1 MAISLG
7 LRPRNDSER
16 RRVQALV
23 HDAPTIVGI
32 GSPDDGWLS
41 AIMWI
46 SGRTPVWCN
55 AGDPGPA
62 EAVLRKLGLPPLG
75 SGTPDAI
82 IDSSL
87 QLDRP
92 VDPAYG
98 RLPEPPGSPPLVTV
112 LICTYNRRHMIE
124 EAIASA
130 RAQTWPREILV
141 VNDGSD
147 DGTAE
152 LLDDLDGTDGIRV
165 IHKPNGGKPSALNV
179 GIEAARGEALIVLDD
194 DDRLCPGALH
204 VLGRLLVDHPRASVI
219 SGDTLCFHGESGRPK
234 VYMPA
239 TRLPPRTA
247 NQSVVQQVPAMP
259 GASLIRMQAQNEAG
273 LYDLSL
279 IRGQDMDMYLRLSW
293 VGDLLTVPLPTF
305 FYRAHDGLRGSA
317 AGQWR
322 RSDMAHHMDR
332 FMDCV
337 TPTFAKRYRD
347 ASPIME
353 RDLGHCWALGLHL
366 RRLPDA
372 ARAEML
378 RWPAP
383 HSAREVWM
391 REQVGVPSTPYRPS
405 ETLLVVD
412 DGDEGALEQTLEQHL
427 HDQALW
433 VNLEVPRDPLGHI
446 RLYWS
451 GEYAAREDLS
461 QWCRG
466 PGPITIRLSSA
477 PDWCP
482 PPISSPRWFPSI
494 PSVDAV
500 LALAAALD
508 WSPPV
513 RNRPGLREPLH
524 PFAAA
529 AIATRERLNA
539 NAPDDALARLL
550 PILKA
555 SPAWPGAWKMA
566 GEAFELRDE
575 HEKAQV
581 WFDRIEQLQ
590 RAG

>member
-16 RRVQALV
+16 RRVHALV
-23 HDAPTIVGI
+23 HDAPAVVGI
-32 GSPDDGWLS
+32 GSPDDGWLA

-55 AGDPGPA
+55 DGDPSHA
-62 EAVLRKLGLPPLG
+62 EFVLKTLGLPPLG
-75 SGTPDAI
+75 KGRPEAI
-82 IDSSL
+82 INGDL
-87 QLDRP
+87 KLDRAAVPGHSKLPQPSGEQP
-92 VDPAYG
+92 V
-98 RLPEPPGSPPLVTV
+98 VTI

-130 RAQTWPREILV
+130 RAQTWPREILI
-141 VNDGSD
+141 VNDGSN
-147 DGTAE
+147 DGTDE
-152 LLDDLDGTDGIRV
+152 LLDTLNGVDGIRV

-179 GIEAARGEALIVLDD
+179 GIKAAEGEALIVLDD

-204 VLGRLLVDHPRASVI
+204 VLGRLMVDHPEASVI
-219 SGDTLCFHGESGRPK
+219 SGDTICFHGDTGRPK

-239 TRLPPRTA
+239 TRLPPKTA
-247 NQSVVQQVPAMP
+247 QQSVVQQVPAMP
-259 GASLIRMQAQNEAG
+259 GASLIRMRAQKEAG

-322 RSDMAHHMDR
+322 RSDMAHHTDR
-332 FMDCV
+332 FMSCV
-337 TPTFAKRYRD
+337 TPTFEARYREV
-347 ASPIME
+347 SPITDRE
-353 RDLGHCWALGLHL
+353 FGHCWALGLHL
-366 RRLPDA
+366 RRLPEA
-372 ARAEML
+372 AKAEML

-383 HSAREVWM
+383 HTEREVWM
-391 REQVGVPSTPYRPS
+391 REQVGVPSTLHKPS

-427 HDQALW
+427 RGQALW
-433 VNLEVPRDPLGHI
+433 VNLEVPRDPLGHV

-451 GEYAAREDLS
+451 GEYTARADLS
-461 QWCRG
+461 EWCKG
-466 PGPITIRLSSA
+466 PGSVSVRLTSA

-482 PPISSPRWFPSI
+482 PSISSVRWFPRI

-500 LALAAALD
+500 LALAAALA
-508 WSPPV
+508 WTPPA
-513 RNRPGLREPLH
+513 RSRPGLRQSLH

-529 AIATRERLNA
+529 AIATREHLEA
-539 NAPDDALARLL
+539 SEPDHALARLL

-555 SPAWPGAWKMA
+555 SPDWPGGWKLA
-566 GEAFELRDE
+566 GEAFALRDD
-575 HEKAQV
+575 HVKAQT
-581 WFDRIEQLQ
+581 WFDRIERMQA
-590 RAG
+590 AG